1 MSPVAPVLDI
11 LSLPE
16 RLASAPVAADDAK
29 LVERAAAGNTG
40 AFATLVERH
49 SDVVYRVA
57 ARIVGPDEAD
67 DVSQDALIRAFHRL
81 DQYRG
86 DSPFR
91 SWLLRITHNAA
102 LDSLAKRRPTPV
114 GAPGAPTAG
123 GDAAQRDPSFQDRG
137 PDSRGPVSR
146 LEDRERRERLVLKLT
161 ELRPEHRAVLV
172 LRDLEGLAY
181 EEIAEVTESPVGS
194 VKGRLH
200 RARNEMVEIMR
211 NNSYDW
217 ELPE

>member
-16 RLASAPVAADDAK
+16 RLASAPVAAHDAK
-29 LVERAAAGNTG
+29 LVERAAAGDTR

-49 SDVVYRVA
+49 SGVVYRVA
-57 ARIVGPDEAD
+57 LRIVGPDEAD

-114 GAPGAPTAG
+114 GAVGTP
-123 GDAAQRDPSFQDRG
+123 AAADQDPSFQDRG

-146 LEDRERRERLVLKLT
+146 LEDRERRERLTLKLT

-181 EEIAEVTESPVGS
+181 RSCAPPVGS
-194 VKGRLH
+194 APSGLRCASP
-200 RARNEMVEIMR
+200 R
-211 NNSYDW
+211 
-217 ELPE
+217 

>member
-1 MSPVAPVLDI
+1 MEAQDG
-11 LSLPE
+11 
-16 RLASAPVAADDAK
+16 RLVQ
-29 LVERAAAGNTG
+29 RAAAGDTG

-49 SDVVYRVA
+49 SGVVYRVA

-67 DVSQDALIRAFHRL
+67 DVSQDALIRAYHRL
-81 DQYRG
+81 GQYRG

-114 GAPGAPTAG
+114 GAPGAPAAG
-123 GDAAQRDPSFQDRG
+123 SDAPEDAPAFQDRG
-137 PDSRGPVSR
+137 PDTKGPVSR
-146 LEDRERRERLVLKLT
+146 LEDRERRERLALKLT

-181 EEIAEVTESPVGS
+181 DEIAEVTASPVGS

-200 RARNEMVEIMR
+200 RARGEMVEIMR
-211 NNSYDW
+211 NNTYDW